1 MKKGSGALAPRR
13 SMRAS
18 ASAVLAYAARL
29 RALRSSALPS
39 PQTPGRQTTASLRA
53 GLASGLSPT
62 FFISLL
68 ADSASTAGDL
78 DGSDLLVN
86 GRSGSCRGCRGGSKS
101 QEGQAPSFV
110 DRLEDPCLLPALEAA
125 LPGER

>member
-18 ASAVLAYAARL
+18 ASAVLAYAALL
-29 RALRSSALPS
+29 RALRPHSPPCGRGPLSKSALPS
-39 PQTPGRQTTASLRA
+39 PQTPGRQTAASLRA

-68 ADSASTAGDL
+68 DVQLTMTADTQA
-78 DGSDLLVN
+78 LVDWRR
-86 GRSGSCRGCRGGSKS
+86 RS
-101 QEGQAPSFV
+101 
-110 DRLEDPCLLPALEAA
+110 
-125 LPGER
+125 